1 MNIMLARRAL
11 LGVLLG
17 CAIGWAAPA
26 GAAGDPATDPSAFV
40 TNLGEKALAEIKKN
54 ASSRAQMEANFQQ
67 LLEQYF
73 DVPSISRFVLA
84 RYWRVATEP
93 EKAEFT
99 KLFEQYVV
107 QSYATRFSEYS
118 GESFTVK
125 EVARNQPDAGFDTVH
140 SLIVRPG
147 QESVRADWVLRSDG
161 GKLRIVDVK
170 IEGVSM
176 VQTYRSEFASVI
188 QNGGGKV
195 AALNEALKKKIAQGQ
210 AS

>member
-1 MNIMLARRAL
+1 MMIARRPL
-11 LGVLLG
+11 LGILLG

-26 GAAGDPATDPSAFV
+26 GAAGDPATDPGAFV

-84 RYWRVATEP
+84 RYWKVATDA

-99 KLFEQYVV
+99 KLFERYVV

-118 GESFTVK
+118 GETFQVK
-125 EVARNQPDAGFDTVH
+125 DIARNQPDAGYDTVR
-140 SLIVRPG
+140 SIIVRPG
-147 QESVRADWVLRSDG
+147 EENVRAEWVLRSTG
-161 GKLRIVDVK
+161 GQLRIVDVK
-170 IEGVSM
+170 IEGISM
-176 VQTYRSEFASVI
+176 VQTYRNEFASVI

>member
-1 MNIMLARRAL
+1 MIARRAL
-11 LGVLLG
+11 LGILLG
-17 CAIGWAAPA
+17 CAIGWSGPA
-26 GAAGDPATDPSAFV
+26 GAGGDPATDPGAFV
-40 TNLGEKALAEIKKN
+40 TNLGEKALSEIKKN
-54 ASSRAQMEANFQQ
+54 ATSREQMEANFEQ

-84 RYWRVATEP
+84 RYWRVATDA

-99 KLFEQYVV
+99 KLFEKYVV

-118 GESFTVK
+118 GETFQVK
-125 EVARNQPDAGFDTVH
+125 DVARNQPDAGFDTVH
-140 SLIVRPG
+140 SLILRPG
-147 QESVRADWVLRSDG
+147 QENVRADWVLRSDS

-195 AALNEALKKKIAQGQ
+195 GALNEALRKKIAQGQ

>member
-1 MNIMLARRAL
+1 LNIMLARRAL

>member
-1 MNIMLARRAL
+1 
-11 LGVLLG
+11 
-17 CAIGWAAPA
+17 
-26 GAAGDPATDPSAFV
+26 
-40 TNLGEKALAEIKKN
+40 
-54 ASSRAQMEANFQQ
+54 MEANFQQ

-84 RYWRVATEP
+84 RYWKVATDA

-99 KLFEQYVV
+99 KLFERYVV

-118 GESFTVK
+118 GETFQVK
-125 EVARNQPDAGFDTVH
+125 DIARNQPDAGYDTVR
-140 SLIVRPG
+140 SIIVRPG
-147 QESVRADWVLRSDG
+147 EENVRAEWVLRSTG
-161 GKLRIVDVK
+161 GQLRIVDVK
-170 IEGVSM
+170 IEGISM
-176 VQTYRSEFASVI
+176 VQTYRNEFASVI